1 MNDLSI
7 SLVNPKEGD
16 FLKRIDWNKEEVTA
30 QLDAIAAK
38 YTATVIQTADDY
50 KAAKKDRT
58 ALNKLSKALS
68 DRRIEVKKAVME
80 PYDIFEDELNEAMK
94 SVKKT
99 VSSIDEGIKK
109 YEKAEK
115 DEKRARIEKAF
126 ESHIYP
132 YVDGFDVQEISWL
145 TLDRIFNQKWLNSSY
160 KMTQIDNDLT
170 GIICKIEE
178 DVKMILDLE
187 TEPDIRTAALDEYK
201 RTMDL
206 SHAMQLNNRLLKE
219 SNRRREEARKREE
232 AEKERQ
238 TQEEHRRQIEE
249 LKDRLSKSPSEGK
262 TVPEQINPQAAAENA
277 TQGQNGGKS
286 GHSVQDD
293 NVIRKSENTRNNFIE
308 RPETE
313 SEKEYL
319 TQFKFEGT
327 TDQLRLLIWH
337 VKEKGLGLN
346 IVVKCWGTKAQLMEL
361 RQYMMNNG
369 IGCGPVQ

>member
-80 PYDIFEDELNEAMK
+80 PYDIFEGELNEAMK

-115 DEKRARIEKAF
+115 DDKRARIEKAF

-145 TLDRIFNQKWLNSSY
+145 TLDRIFNPKWLNSSY

-201 RTMDL
+201 RTLDA
-206 SHAMQLNNRLLKE
+206 SRAIQLNSRLLKE
-219 SNRRREEARKREE
+219 SNLRKEEARRREE

-238 TQEEHRRQIEE
+238 AQEERQRQMDA
-249 LKDRLSKSPSEGK
+249 LKERLSKSSSEGK
-262 TVPEQINPQAAAENA
+262 TVPEQINPQAVTENA
-277 TQGQNGGKS
+277 TQGQDSGKS
-286 GHSVQDD
+286 GYSVQD
-293 NVIRKSENTRNNFIE
+293 NSVIRNSESGKNDLSVDK
-308 RPETE
+308 ETE
-313 SEKEYL
+313 SEKLYY
-319 TQFKFEGT
+319 TQF
-327 TDQLRLLIWH
+327 R
-337 VKEKGLGLN
+337 
-346 IVVKCWGTKAQLMEL
+346 CWGTKAQLMGL
-361 RQYMMNNG
+361 RQYIKDNG